1 LPARL
6 ADALAA
12 PIARLVF
19 GDLNRLGLRK
29 APYGPF
35 TQILRQARIPLI
47 DVGTIDLIRKGHIE
61 VRPGV
66 EQFAGREVVFTDGTQ
81 QRYDAVV
88 LATGYRPAVDAFLE
102 QASLVTD
109 EHGNPRRSGHE
120 AAVPGLYF
128 CGFHV
133 SPVGMLREIA
143 MEAKQI
149 ARDIAQ
155 DTAESEQLCASQR

>member
-1 LPARL
+1 M
-6 ADALAA
+6 
-12 PIARLVF
+12 
-19 GDLNRLGLRK
+19 RK
-29 APYGPF
+29 DPGGPF
-35 TQILRQARIPLI
+35 TQIRRRARIPLI
-47 DVGTIDLIRKGHIE
+47 DVGTIDLIREGHIE

-66 EQFAGREVVFTDGTQ
+66 EQFAGREVVFTDGTR

-109 EHGNPRRSGHE
+109 EHGNPRRSGRE

-155 DTAESEQLCASQR
+155 DTADPEQLCAS